1 MFLNDIK
8 YPIKDNMDGSYTFTK
23 QSKKRKEYIK
33 FNLIPCQVCDEL
45 QVIYHR
51 YRNKSKKPCSRECKR
66 IYAQAQET
74 PIRYNHKLYTID
86 DVPNYIKN
94 KYHNPIRRF
103 VNKTKWEDEHLD
115 RPGGKKSPENLI
127 PRKTQE
133 EKDEYNR
140 ARQIEY
146 RTKNP
151 EKCRQWAK
159 DYVQR
164 NPLIVRVRNLTRTIS
179 RQMLDQEMVT
189 KFKDGVDIVKA
200 VKHLE
205 TQAID
210 IMKELGYKSIKEVLD
225 THHIDHIVPKSLYD
239 LTIPSE
245 FAKANHHLN
254 LRLITAFE
262 NLSKGPRIRPEDI
275 EAIKSVPIEIYPMGF
290 NSYLNKIINKG
301 SKEYERA
308 A

>member
-1 MFLNDIK
+1 
-8 YPIKDNMDGSYTFTK
+8 
-23 QSKKRKEYIK
+23 
-33 FNLIPCQVCDEL
+33 
-45 QVIYHR
+45 
-51 YRNKSKKPCSRECKR
+51 
-66 IYAQAQET
+66 
-74 PIRYNHKLYTID
+74 
-86 DVPNYIKN
+86 
-94 KYHNPIRRF
+94 
-103 VNKTKWEDEHLD
+103 
-115 RPGGKKSPENLI
+115 
-127 PRKTQE
+127 
-133 EKDEYNR
+133 
-140 ARQIEY
+140 
-146 RTKNP
+146 
-151 EKCRQWAK
+151 
-159 DYVQR
+159 
-164 NPLIVRVRNLTRTIS
+164 
-179 RQMLDQEMVT
+179 MVT